1 MRICIGGT
9 LKRHVL
15 ITGGGSGIG
24 LATARRLTADG
35 YTLTVCGRNVGKLE
49 KTGFAFTAMDVTD
62 PESIANGFV
71 AATNHHGPVDIVISN
86 AGSAQTAPALKTSL
100 ELWNQMIAVNL
111 TGAFLCA
118 QASLPSMVE
127 RGFGRFIVVA
137 STAAVKA
144 YPYTTAY
151 ASAKHGTLGLVRSLA
166 LELAKTGV
174 TCNAVCPGFTDT
186 DIVRSAVKNITA
198 KTGCSEQDALAA
210 ITKDNPMGH
219 LITPG
224 EVADSIAWLCSAGA
238 GSVNGQAIMID
249 GGETA

>member
-1 MRICIGGT
+1 M
-9 LKRHVL
+9 KRHVL

-24 LATARRLTADG
+24 LATAQRLSAEG
-35 YTLTVCGRNVGKLE
+35 YAVTICGRGASKLK
-49 KTGFAFTAMDVTD
+49 KTGFAFTVIDVTA
-62 PESIANGFV
+62 PKSV
-71 AATNHHGPVDIVISN
+71 AAGFSAAVKQNGPVDIVISN
-86 AGSAQTAPALKTSL
+86 AGSAQTASALKTSL
-100 ELWNQMIAVNL
+100 EMWNTMIAVNL

-118 QASLPSMVE
+118 QAALPSMVE

-144 YPYTTAY
+144 YPYTMAY

-186 DIVRSAVKNITA
+186 DIVRSAVGNITA
-198 KTGCSEQDALAA
+198 KTGRSEAEAMAA
-210 ITKDNPMGH
+210 FTKDNPTGR
-219 LITPG
+219 LITPD
-224 EVADSIAWLCSAGA
+224 EVADSIAWLCGEGA

-249 GGETA
+249 GGESVQ

>member
-1 MRICIGGT
+1 

-24 LATARRLTADG
+24 LATAQRLSAEG
-35 YTLTVCGRNVGKLE
+35 YKVTVCGRGAGQLKQ
-49 KTGFAFTAMDVTD
+49 TGFAFTVMDVTD
-62 PESIANGFV
+62 PKSV
-71 AATNHHGPVDIVISN
+71 AAGFAVAAEQGGPVDIVISN
-86 AGSAQTAPALKTSL
+86 AGSAKTAPALKTSL
-100 ELWNQMIAVNL
+100 EMWNSMIAVNL

-118 QASLPSMVE
+118 QASLPGMVE

-151 ASAKHGTLGLVRSLA
+151 TSAKHGTLGLVRSLA

-186 DIVRSAVKNITA
+186 DIVRSAVKNITT
-198 KTGCSEQDALAA
+198 KTGRSEAEAMSA
-210 ITKDNPMGH
+210 FTKDNPTGR
-219 LITPG
+219 LIKPG
-224 EVADSIAWLCSAGA
+224 EVADSIAWLCGEGA

-249 GGETA
+249 GGETVQ

>member
-1 MRICIGGT
+1 

-24 LATARRLTADG
+24 LATAQRLDADG
-35 YTLTVCGRNVGKLE
+35 YSVTVCGRGETSLKNS
-49 KTGFAFTAMDVTD
+49 GFAYALMDVTNAQ
-62 PESIANGFV
+62 SIADGFA
-71 AATNHHGPVDIVISN
+71 AATKHHGPVDIVISN

-100 ELWNQMIAVNL
+100 EMWDAMIAVNL

-118 QASLPSMVE
+118 QAGLPGMVE

-137 STAAVKA
+137 STAALKT
-144 YPYTTAY
+144 YPYTMAYTA
-151 ASAKHGTLGLVRSLA
+151 AKHGTLGLVRSLA

-186 DIVRSAVKNITA
+186 DIVRTAVQNIAA
-198 KTGCSEQDALAA
+198 KTGRSEDEAMAA
-210 ITKDNPMGH
+210 FTKDNPTGR
-219 LITPG
+219 LITPY
-224 EVADSIAWLCSAGA
+224 EVADSIAWLCGVGA

-249 GGETA
+249 GGESIQ